1 MLFKNKIIMVLAV
14 CLLASSSRAISR
26 EALVKYPR
34 MKVWVTT
41 YYANRWSDTG
51 RYRQVSKNGKRLGD
65 FVALNFLPG
74 GSLVMLPR
82 LFDSTVFEVAD
93 TYGGSGRKVVKGIRY
108 WKVDVLRNA
117 HEWYDTHDFPVDL
130 YIVKYNK
137 AGQVKN
143 RIVRKNCLAV
153 YKKLYPKTTVAHK
166 KIPAKAL
173 VEKE

>member
-1 MLFKNKIIMVLAV
+1 MLKNKLIL
-14 CLLASSSRAISR
+14 LLALLLLAGSSHAISK
-26 EALVKYPR
+26 EALTKYPR

-41 YYANRWSDTG
+41 YYANHWSDTG

-74 GSLVMLPR
+74 GSLVMIPR

-93 TYGGSGRKVVKGIRY
+93 TYGGSGRKVVKGICY

-117 HEWYDTHDFPVDL
+117 REWYDTHDFPVVL
-130 YIVKYNK
+130 YIVKYNRN
-137 AGQVKN
+137 GQVKN
-143 RIVRKNCLAV
+143 RSVRKNCLAV
-153 YKKLYPKTTVAHK
+153 YKKLYKKTTVAHK
-166 KIPAKAL
+166 KKTPAKAL